1 MTERTVY
8 YPEGALSL
16 PGQYPYSD
24 IQNAAD
30 ENKYLTGSL
39 RGLETAMAQGK
50 IIEAQAVMCDC
61 QTMDLQ
67 VELGSGIRG
76 IIARDDV
83 CYSHDGSP
91 VKDIAI
97 ITRVGKPVQCK
108 VLGFHRNENGEM
120 TVRLSRKAAQQECSE
135 QFITHLR
142 PGDIIPARVT
152 HLEPF
157 GAFVDIGSGI
167 VSLITVDCIS
177 VSRISHPRERFSPG
191 EFILSVVRQ
200 IDKDTGRIYMS
211 HRELLGTWEENAA
224 RFSVSQTV
232 TGIVRSIEEYGVFVE
247 LAPNLAG
254 LAEYRDDCVPGDGC
268 SVYIKSIIP
277 ERMKIKL
284 VMIDTCDTAPTMPIR
299 YRIEAGCTHMDHWL
313 YSPLCCHRR
322 VESVFSREEESTHP
336 TSAALIH
343 P

>member
-1 MTERTVY
+1 M
-8 YPEGALSL
+8 
-16 PGQYPYSD
+16 PGQFPYSD
-24 IQNAAD
+24 LQNAAA

-39 RGLETAMAQGK
+39 RGLESAMSQGK

-67 VELGSGIRG
+67 VDLGCGIRG
-76 IIARDDV
+76 IISRDEV
-83 CYSHDGSP
+83 CYSPDGTP
-91 VKDIAI
+91 AKDIAI

-108 VLGFHRNENGEM
+108 VLGFHRNGNGEM
-120 TVRLSRKAAQQECSE
+120 VARLSRKAAQKECSE
-135 QFITHLR
+135 QYIRRLR
-142 PGDIIPARVT
+142 TGDIIPARVT

-177 VSRISHPRERFSPG
+177 VSRISHPRERFTPG

-254 LAEYRDDCVPGDGC
+254 LAEYREDCVPGEGC

-284 VMIDTCDTAPTMPIR
+284 VMIDTCDTPPSMPMH
-299 YRIEAGCTHMDHWL
+299 YKIEPGRTHIDYWL

-322 VESVFSREEESTHP
+322 VESIFTQETEDSATHP
-336 TSAALIH
+336 SSAALIH